1 VPTAKQA
8 IADMES
14 HLIKV
19 VFPAIEY
26 QKVLNSTTLDTV
38 DLPSLGFATITS
50 IGSENVYIEKD
61 GKYYISKVGN
71 PQLYALGEWDFAKYP
86 DGMPATAEPVTQPEQ
101 APVASSLE
109 TLKKL
114 SKNTEFDLNPPV
126 VVQTESVPSENEAI
140 IPTLADIKN
149 WENEGDLNFWDKKG
163 KRYYPSNSA
172 EASAVFYQN
181 RTGLVL
187 GGNWY
192 IDADTNKFHFEKL
205 RASNEKSYEHF
216 GLQNA
221 TEEQIY
227 SVATKVAYNYLNQLP
242 STKTKNRNV
251 SGIPVRELSSNML
264 QLVNK
269 GLFSVNEDGTKLMM
283 NKPYVTTGEYTLY
296 QPYFDI
302 KSRTSAFYKAYYTK
316 SGILVEDGEDNQLAL
331 AEMLAYFKSLVNF
344 VTPLSKNTANTEA
357 NKVQPQPVS
366 EPPMTNPDR
375 DYLQSIIDGEVDP
388 LTIDFDAL
396 IALAE
401 KYDGDTEITPLLDQA
416 LDAINQAEQ
425 ELAKGI

>member
-1 VPTAKQA
+1 VK
-8 IADMES
+8 
-14 HLIKV
+14 
-19 VFPAIEY
+19 
-26 QKVLNSTTLDTV
+26 
-38 DLPSLGFATITS
+38 SLKRFNELRLLLG
-50 IGSENVYIEKD
+50 GEK
-61 GKYYISKVGN
+61 
-71 PQLYALGEWDFAKYP
+71 PQP
-86 DGMPATAEPVTQPEQ
+86 
-101 APVASSLE
+101 
-109 TLKKL
+109 
-114 SKNTEFDLNPPV
+114 
-126 VVQTESVPSENEAI
+126 I

-227 SVATKVAYNYLNQLP
+227 SAATKVAYNYLNQLP

-331 AEMLAYFKSLVNF
+331 AEMLVYFKSLVNF
-344 VTPLSKNTANTEA
+344 VAPLSKNTANTEA

-366 EPPMTNPDR
+366 EPPMTNPDK
-375 DYLQSIIDGEVDP
+375 DYLQSIIDGKDTGLAPKEITAKMR
-388 LTIDFDAL
+388 TIITAAREAKDTETMAL
-396 IALAE
+396 GDLAAKAYAAQNKAKSVAKLAE
-401 KYDGDTEITPLLDQA
+401 VQ
-416 LDAINQAEQ
+416 
-425 ELAKGI
+425 